1 MPDFARDTRGKR
13 HVPPRV
19 LCSFLHKMQVASA
32 TCSMSKTVQKAPGA
46 DGLRRLWTWAKQCK
60 KHLEQMAYAAC
71 GHGQT
76 VQKAPGVDSKRR
88 LWPCDRSGGA
98 RWLRPPPSHLPS
110 LATPAWRAG
119 ARAPPGRHFGN
130 FIVRVLLNRNV
141 LYTASAPRAAPAAPP
156 QSTLATLPRSQH
168 TTSAR
173 PTKLCMAWFIGD
185 QVMAYYRA
193 GFSLASQTAQRRQQR
208 RVSSAATGSCGVCSH
223 TKRPR
228 GPG

>member
-1 MPDFARDTRGKR
+1 MTRVVPPESHKMPDFARDTRGKR

-19 LCSFLHKMQVASA
+19 LCSFLHKMQVALA

-119 ARAPPGRHFGN
+119 ARAPPGPGQVASGGFGPSKPPGPACPPSPH
-130 FIVRVLLNRNV
+130 LEGWS
-141 LYTASAPRAAPAAPP
+141 TCATWASLREFHRA
-156 QSTLATLPRSQH
+156 
-168 TTSAR
+168 
-173 PTKLCMAWFIGD
+173 
-185 QVMAYYRA
+185 
-193 GFSLASQTAQRRQQR
+193 
-208 RVSSAATGSCGVCSH
+208 CSFE
-223 TKRPR
+223 
-228 GPG
+228 